1 MEDQGKILIGIF
13 SGLMG
18 IGVVIGLSIL
28 GLRKKEKNRK
38 DEVWNE
44 WQKDTLF
51 NDKVLEMKEQVDNA
65 AKQVNEISKQVDKLK
80 ISGERQDKILTRLVA
95 KEEEAKRLKDEGNKE
110 ERETLQ
116 KMYNESVL
124 PQIAKM
130 TKQIAKIEEGHKETR
145 ADLEAYDKLVTQ
157 GVKDLQGAGEA
168 FKVLRRMKEEDKEI
182 EDETDPDVKDA
193 MISAQLEE
201 LRDLRNGLVGD
212 CNNDELNKPSNVL
225 IPNTPGQE
233 I

>member
-1 MEDQGKILIGIF
+1 MEDQAKILIGIF

-51 NDKVLEMKEQVDNA
+51 KGKVLEVKEQVDELKA
-65 AKQVNEISKQVDKLK
+65 SIDETSEIVSKLVIKDA
-80 ISGERQDKILTRLVA
+80 ERDALEA
-95 KEEEAKRLKDEGNKE
+95 EEAEETERLKDERNKAE
-110 ERETLQ
+110 LEMLQ
-116 KMYNESVL
+116 EMYNKSVL
-124 PQIAKM
+124 PQVAEIK
-130 TKQIAKIEEGHKETR
+130 KEHAEIR
-145 ADLEAYDKLVTQ
+145 QGLNEVNNALEAYDKLVTQ

-182 EDETDPDVKDA
+182 T
-193 MISAQLEE
+193 L
-201 LRDLRNGLVGD
+201 
-212 CNNDELNKPSNVL
+212 
-225 IPNTPGQE
+225 
-233 I
+233 